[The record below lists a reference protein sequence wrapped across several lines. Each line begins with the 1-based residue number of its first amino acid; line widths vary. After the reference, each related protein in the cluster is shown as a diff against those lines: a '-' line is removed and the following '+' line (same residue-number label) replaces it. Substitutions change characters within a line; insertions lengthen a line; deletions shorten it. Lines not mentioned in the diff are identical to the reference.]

1 MEFSVSDFLAYLIS
15 QFPDYTNGVA
25 NRAGRQEKKLTT
37 IVKMMINWRVE
48 NNDDFDAIEDEDEIL
63 EMDAVY
69 EECELADDG
78 SSVK

>member
-1 MEFSVSDFLAYLIS
+1 
-15 QFPDYTNGVA
+15 
-25 NRAGRQEKKLTT
+25 
-37 IVKMMINWRVE
+37 VE
-48 NNDDFDAIEDEDEIL
+48 NNDDFDAIEDEIL